1 MPLNQSNPEKTP
13 PPPTDCFLYLD
24 SFSGSRRTVLSD
36 PPEWHNDSSLNA
48 TANNNPADVNISSR
62 EESDI
67 LDTEKLQL
75 HTRHHVDP
83 PGPIIA
89 HSSSSDDY
97 RSVIDDL
104 TLEIQQLKKE
114 LKRYKQP
121 GPALLHKDK
130 LFEIKVHGLPQ
141 KKKRELE
148 TILRDLAAD
157 HDGSPE
163 ASSSQKRKR
172 ISPHNRDHIYSKAG
186 VQRSHAPST
195 GSSLRPADSAY
206 ASMSAGGESSRTPFY
221 FPVLPSTK
229 SSKGKVEDYLRDVPD
244 GLYPQH
250 VIMTDKE
257 RKSLVV
263 RRLEQFFT
271 GRSNSADVSKMSP
284 LRPGGS
290 FIMARVI
297 ADKQVAGSSSA
308 YQPPTHETE
317 PIREARF
324 LPLEQQPRAW
334 EYQCHLSAH
343 GSASDPEKDNMEIE
357 GNGKGLVSSTK
368 PFPPLPLLP
377 KQRPTRPCDLDP
389 DRAQVPS
396 ENMNYIRHLDLLS
409 PDILSGQQSIQDI
422 HLGAEGWVSLNLLYN
437 LAQLH
442 LLNVTP
448 DFVRSAVL
456 EISTSFQLST
466 DGHKIRWQGGSKD
479 TKFSSHISIYYSQ
492 ESPPVNNIDGSEK
505 IHEHQKTSPFISNKS
520 QSRGLNTNMS
530 AFDPQF
536 YAQVE
541 SFRYKP
547 LFVREGSSDANT
559 SQDAS
564 VCSAIAVDDDNPGES
579 DLGLNYSGGSPS
591 KLQRREGAIIYYSD
605 VPFCTDLS
613 GDPVDVSPTIRTPLS
628 SQNRKDSQQ
637 SYLVHSHRRTTSG
650 SSVSD
655 RPLTDRGQ
663 GLLQLTSSTHEGDHR
678 DPGLINN
685 NCEQASD
692 IELDLIWNDDQRQ
705 YVSQQ
710 HPLEP
715 CGLGGV
721 LPDDHFIV
729 VVDTKRP
736 KQDILPQ
743 ASKPQTRRPNESIE
757 GTIDQRAATLS
768 SCPILCGS
776 ETKVTKQSPAIE
788 IEYLSGRIKRLTP
801 VPLPALAMFFPPFSV
816 DNSTSGDYDEL
827 SNRHRR
833 QGTRVDPRIER
844 VRRST
849 DAGEP
854 VQHLLE
860 RQQPRDVCHHHPA

>member
-13 PPPTDCFLYLD
+13 PPPTDYFLHLH
-24 SFSGSRRTVLSD
+24 SFSGSRETVLSD

-48 TANNNPADVNISSR
+48 TANNNPVDVNLSSSR
-62 EESDI
+62 EESDL
-67 LDTEKLQL
+67 LDTEKLHL
-75 HTRHHVDP
+75 HTRYQVDP
-83 PGPIIA
+83 PGPVTA

-104 TLEIQQLKKE
+104 TLEIQQLRKE

-121 GPALLHKDK
+121 GPALLHEDK
-130 LFEIKVHGLPQ
+130 LFEIKVYGLPQ

-157 HDGSPE
+157 LDGSPE
-163 ASSSQKRKR
+163 ASSSQKRKK
-172 ISPHNRDHIYSKAG
+172 ISPHNRDHIYSKSG
-186 VQRSHAPST
+186 VQRSHGPPSP

-206 ASMSAGGESSRTPFY
+206 ASISAGGESSRTPFY
-221 FPVLPSTK
+221 LPILPSTK

-263 RRLEQFFT
+263 RRLEQLFT
-271 GRSNSADVSKMSP
+271 GRSNSADISKMSP

-290 FIMARVI
+290 FIMARVV
-297 ADKQVAGSSSA
+297 ADRQVADPSSA
-308 YQPPTHETE
+308 YQPPTHEAE

-324 LPLEQQPRAW
+324 LPLEPQSRAW
-334 EYQCHLSAH
+334 ENQCH
-343 GSASDPEKDNMEIE
+343 I
-357 GNGKGLVSSTK
+357 
-368 PFPPLPLLP
+368 
-377 KQRPTRPCDLDP
+377 
-389 DRAQVPS
+389 PS

-409 PDILSGQQSIQDI
+409 PDILPGQQSIQDI
-422 HLGAEGWVSLNLLYN
+422 HLDAEGWVSLNLLYN

-442 LLNVTP
+442 LINVTP

-456 EISTSFQLST
+456 EISTRFQLST
-466 DGHKIRWQGGSKD
+466 DGHKFRWRGGSKD
-479 TKFSSHISIYYSQ
+479 TKFSSHISFYDSQ
-492 ESPPVNNIDGSEK
+492 ESPPVDNIDGSEK
-505 IHEHQKTSPFISNKS
+505 TREHQKTSSFISNEP
-520 QSRGLNTNMS
+520 QSGGLNKNVS

-536 YAQVE
+536 YARVE

-564 VCSAIAVDDDNPGES
+564 VCSPIAVDNDNPGES
-579 DLGLNYSGGSPS
+579 GLGLNYSGGSAR
-591 KLQRREGAIIYYSD
+591 KLQRREGAITYYSS

-628 SQNRKDSQQ
+628 GQNLKDSQQ
-637 SYLVHSHRRTTSG
+637 SLDLVRSHRRTTSG
-650 SSVSD
+650 SSISY
-655 RPLTDRGQ
+655 RPLTNRGQ
-663 GLLQLTSSTHEGDHR
+663 GLRQLTSATHEVDHK

-685 NCEQASD
+685 DCEQASD
-692 IELDLIWNDDQRQ
+692 IELDLIWNDDQQQ
-705 YVSQQ
+705 YMSQQ
-710 HPLEP
+710 QFLEP

-757 GTIDQRAATLS
+757 GTIDQRAATLT
-768 SCPILCGS
+768 SCPIPGGS
-776 ETKVTKQSPAIE
+776 ETKVTEQSPSIK

-801 VPLPALAMFFPPFSV
+801 VPLPAPAVFFPPFSV
-816 DNSTSGDYDEL
+816 DNSTSGEYDDL
-827 SNRHRR
+827 SID
-833 QGTRVDPRIER
+833 VDN
-844 VRRST
+844 T
-849 DAGEP
+849 
-854 VQHLLE
+854 
-860 RQQPRDVCHHHPA
+860 

>member
-1 MPLNQSNPEKTP
+1 MPLNQSNPERTP
-13 PPPTDCFLYLD
+13 PQPTDCFLHLD
-24 SFSGSRRTVLSD
+24 SFNGSRETVLSD

-48 TANNNPADVNISSR
+48 TTNNNPADDNLSFSR
-62 EESDI
+62 EESDL
-67 LDTEKLQL
+67 LDTEKLHL
-75 HTRHHVDP
+75 HTRHQVDP
-83 PGPIIA
+83 PGPITA
-89 HSSSSDDY
+89 HSSRSDDY

-130 LFEIKVHGLPQ
+130 LFEIKVYGLPQ

-157 HDGSPE
+157 HDGSPKG
-163 ASSSQKRKR
+163 SSSQKRK
-172 ISPHNRDHIYSKAG
+172 
-186 VQRSHAPST
+186 
-195 GSSLRPADSAY
+195 SLRPADSAY
-206 ASMSAGGESSRTPFY
+206 ASISAGGESSRTPFY
-221 FPVLPSTK
+221 LPILPSTK

-271 GRSNSADVSKMSP
+271 GRSNSADVLKLSP

-290 FIMARVI
+290 FIMARVV
-297 ADKQVAGSSSA
+297 AD
-308 YQPPTHETE
+308 T
-317 PIREARF
+317 
-324 LPLEQQPRAW
+324 
-334 EYQCHLSAH
+334 QCHLSDH
-343 GSASDPEKDNMEIE
+343 GSASNPEKDTIEAE

-368 PFPPLPLLP
+368 PFPPFQLLP
-377 KQRPTRPCDLDP
+377 KQQATRPCDLDP
-389 DRAQVPS
+389 DRAQIPS
-396 ENMNYIRHLDLLS
+396 ENMNYIRHLNLLS
-409 PDILSGQQSIQDI
+409 PDILPGQQSIQDI
-422 HLGAEGWVSLNLLYN
+422 HLDPEGWVSLNLLHN

-442 LLNVTP
+442 LINVTP

-456 EISTSFQLST
+456 EISTKFQLST
-466 DGHKIRWQGGSKD
+466 DGHKIRWRGGSKD
-479 TKFSSHISIYYSQ
+479 TKYSSHIAIHDSPK
-492 ESPPVNNIDGSEK
+492 SPPVNNIDGSEK
-505 IHEHQKTSPFISNKS
+505 TCEHQNTSPFINNES
-520 QSRGLNTNMS
+520 QFGGLNKNVS
-530 AFDPQF
+530 AFDPRF
-536 YAQVE
+536 YARVE

-564 VCSAIAVDDDNPGES
+564 VYSPIAVDDDNPGES
-579 DLGLNYSGGSPS
+579 DLGLNYPGGSAG
-591 KLQRREGAIIYYSD
+591 KLQRREGAMTYYSD

-637 SYLVHSHRRTTSG
+637 SLDSVHPHRRTTSG
-650 SSVSD
+650 SSISY

-663 GLLQLTSSTHEGDHR
+663 GLRQLTSSTHEGDHR
-678 DPGLINN
+678 DSGLINN
-685 NCEQASD
+685 DCEQASD
-692 IELDLIWNDDQRQ
+692 IELDLIWNDDQQQ

-710 HPLEP
+710 QPLEA

-743 ASKPQTRRPNESIE
+743 ASKPQIRRPKEGIE
-757 GTIDQRAATLS
+757 ETIDQRAATLTS
-768 SCPILCGS
+768 YPIPGGS
-776 ETKVTKQSPAIE
+776 ETKVTEQSPFIE
-788 IEYLSGRIKRLTP
+788 IKYLSGHIKRLTP
-801 VPLPALAMFFPPFSV
+801 VPLPAPVMFFPPVSV
-816 DNSTSGDYDEL
+816 DNSTSGEYNEL
-827 SNRHRR
+827 SI
-833 QGTRVDPRIER
+833 D
-844 VRRST
+844 
-849 DAGEP
+849 
-854 VQHLLE
+854 
-860 RQQPRDVCHHHPA
+860 RDNTGSSEEDMS

>member
-1 MPLNQSNPEKTP
+1 MPLNQSNPEETP
-13 PPPTDCFLYLD
+13 PQPTDCFLHLD
-24 SFSGSRRTVLSD
+24 SFNGSRETVLSD
-36 PPEWHNDSSLNA
+36 PPEWHNDSSLNV
-48 TANNNPADVNISSR
+48 TTNNNPADDNLSFSR
-62 EESDI
+62 EESDL
-67 LDTEKLQL
+67 LDTEKLHL
-75 HTRHHVDP
+75 HTRHQVDP
-83 PGPIIA
+83 PGPITA
-89 HSSSSDDY
+89 HSSRSDDY

-130 LFEIKVHGLPQ
+130 LFEIKVYGLPQ

-157 HDGSPE
+157 HDGFQP
-163 ASSSQKRKR
+163 
-172 ISPHNRDHIYSKAG
+172 PAG
-186 VQRSHAPST
+186 Y
-195 GSSLRPADSAY
+195 SAY

-221 FPVLPSTK
+221 LPILPSTK
-229 SSKGKVEDYLRDVPD
+229 SPKGKVEDYLRDVPD

-271 GRSNSADVSKMSP
+271 GRSNSADVLKLSP

-290 FIMARVI
+290 FIMARVV
-297 ADKQVAGSSSA
+297 ADTQVAGSSSA
-308 YQPPTHETE
+308 YQPTTHETE

-324 LPLEQQPRAW
+324 LPLEQQSRAW
-334 EYQCHLSAH
+334 EYQCHLSDH
-343 GSASDPEKDNMEIE
+343 GSASNPEKDNIEAE

-368 PFPPLPLLP
+368 PFPPFQLLP
-377 KQRPTRPCDLDP
+377 KQQATRPCDLDP
-389 DRAQVPS
+389 DRAQIPS

-409 PDILSGQQSIQDI
+409 PDILPGQQSIQDI
-422 HLGAEGWVSLNLLYN
+422 HLDAEGWVPLNLLYN

-442 LLNVTP
+442 LINVTP

-456 EISTSFQLST
+456 EISTKFQLST
-466 DGHKIRWQGGSKD
+466 DGHKIRWRGGCKD
-479 TKFSSHISIYYSQ
+479 TKFSSHISIHDPQ
-492 ESPPVNNIDGSEK
+492 ESLPVNNIDGSEK
-505 IHEHQKTSPFISNKS
+505 TDEHRNTSPFISNES
-520 QSRGLNTNMS
+520 QSGGLNKNVS

-536 YAQVE
+536 YARVE

-564 VCSAIAVDDDNPGES
+564 VYSPIAVDDDNPGES
-579 DLGLNYSGGSPS
+579 DLGLNYSGGSAG
-591 KLQRREGAIIYYSD
+591 KLQRREGAMTYYSD

-628 SQNRKDSQQ
+628 GQNRKYSQQ
-637 SYLVHSHRRTTSG
+637 SLDSVHPHRRTTSG
-650 SSVSD
+650 SSINY

-663 GLLQLTSSTHEGDHR
+663 GLRQLTSSTHEGDHR
-678 DPGLINN
+678 DSGLINKD
-685 NCEQASD
+685 CEQASD
-692 IELDLIWNDDQRQ
+692 IELDLIWNDDQQQ

-710 HPLEP
+710 QPLEA

-743 ASKPQTRRPNESIE
+743 ASKPQTRRPKEGIE
-757 GTIDQRAATLS
+757 GTIDQRAATLTS
-768 SCPILCGS
+768 YPIPGGS
-776 ETKVTKQSPAIE
+776 ETKVTEQSPFIE
-788 IEYLSGRIKRLTP
+788 IEYLSRHIKRLTP
-801 VPLPALAMFFPPFSV
+801 VPLPAPVMFFPPVSV
-816 DNSTSGDYDEL
+816 DNSTSGEYDEL
-827 SNRHRR
+827 S
-833 QGTRVDPRIER
+833 V
-844 VRRST
+844 VRYNTGSSEE
-849 DAGEP
+849 DMS
-854 VQHLLE
+854 
-860 RQQPRDVCHHHPA
+860 

>member
-1 MPLNQSNPEKTP
+1 MSSNQSNPEKAP
-13 PPPTDCFLYLD
+13 PPPTDYFLHLD
-24 SFSGSRRTVLSD
+24 SFSGSRETVLSD

-48 TANNNPADVNISSR
+48 TANNNPADVNISSSQ
-62 EESDI
+62 EESDL
-67 LDTEKLQL
+67 LDTEKLHL

-83 PGPIIA
+83 PGPITA

-130 LFEIKVHGLPQ
+130 LFEIKVYGLPQ

-163 ASSSQKRKR
+163 ASSSQKRKG
-172 ISPHNRDHIYSKAG
+172 ISPHSRDHIYSKAG
-186 VQRSHAPST
+186 VQSSHPPST

-206 ASMSAGGESSRTPFY
+206 ASMSAGGDSSRTPFY
-221 FPVLPSTK
+221 LPVMPSTK
-229 SSKGKVEDYLRDVPD
+229 PSKGKVEDYLRDVPD

-290 FIMARVI
+290 FIMARVV
-297 ADKQVAGSSSA
+297 ADTQVAGSSSA

-324 LPLEQQPRAW
+324 LPLEQQSRAW
-334 EYQCHLSAH
+334 KYQCHLNAH
-343 GSASDPEKDNMEIE
+343 GSASDPEKDNMETE
-357 GNGKGLVSSTK
+357 GNGKGLISSTK
-368 PFPPLPLLP
+368 PLPPLPLLP

-389 DRAQVPS
+389 DRAQIPS

-409 PDILSGQQSIQDI
+409 PDILPGQQSIQDI
-422 HLGAEGWVSLNLLYN
+422 HLDAEGSVSLNLLYN

-442 LLNVTP
+442 LINVTP

-456 EISTSFQLST
+456 EISTRFQLST
-466 DGHKIRWQGGSKD
+466 DGHKIRWHGGSKD
-479 TKFSSHISIYYSQ
+479 TKFSSHVSIYHSQ

-505 IHEHQKTSPFISNKS
+505 TREHQKTSPFINNES
-520 QSRGLNTNMS
+520 QSGGLNKNVS
-530 AFDPQF
+530 AFNPQF

-564 VCSAIAVDDDNPGES
+564 VFSPIAVDDDNPGES
-579 DLGLNYSGGSPS
+579 DLGLNYSGGLVG
-591 KLQRREGAIIYYSD
+591 KLQGREGAITYYSD

-613 GDPVDVSPTIRTPLS
+613 GDPVDVLPTIRTPLS

-637 SYLVHSHRRTTSG
+637 PYLVHSHRRTTSG
-650 SSVSD
+650 SSVSY

-663 GLLQLTSSTHEGDHR
+663 GLHQLASSTHEGYHR

-685 NCEQASD
+685 DCEQASD
-692 IELDLIWNDDQRQ
+692 IELDLIWNDDQQQ

-710 HPLEP
+710 QLLEP

-729 VVDTKRP
+729 VVDTKRS

-757 GTIDQRAATLS
+757 GIIDQRAATLTS
-768 SCPILCGS
+768 YPIPGGS
-776 ETKVTKQSPAIE
+776 ETKVTEQSPSIE
-788 IEYLSGRIKRLTP
+788 IEYLSERIKRLTP
-801 VPLPALAMFFPPFSV
+801 VPLPAPAMFVPSFSV
-816 DNSTSGDYDEL
+816 DNSTSGEYGEL
-827 SNRHRR
+827 S
-833 QGTRVDPRIER
+833 VDLDNTGSSEEDMSYR
-844 VRRST
+844 
-849 DAGEP
+849 
-854 VQHLLE
+854 
-860 RQQPRDVCHHHPA
+860 

>member
-13 PPPTDCFLYLD
+13 PPPTDCFLHLD
-24 SFSGSRRTVLSD
+24 SFSGSRETVLSD
-36 PPEWHNDSSLNA
+36 PPEWHNDSSLNT
-48 TANNNPADVNISSR
+48 TANNNPADANLSSSR
-62 EESDI
+62 EESDL
-67 LDTEKLQL
+67 LDTEKLHL

-83 PGPIIA
+83 PGPITA

-130 LFEIKVHGLPQ
+130 LFEIKVYGLPQ

-157 HDGSPE
+157 HEGSPE
-163 ASSSQKRKR
+163 ASSSQKKKR

-221 FPVLPSTK
+221 LPILPSTE

-250 VIMTDKE
+250 VIMTDEE

-290 FIMARVI
+290 FIMARVV
-297 ADKQVAGSSSA
+297 ADKQVADSSSA

-324 LPLEQQPRAW
+324 LPLEQQSRAW

-343 GSASDPEKDNMEIE
+343 GSASDPEKDNMETE
-357 GNGKGLVSSTK
+357 GNVKGLVSSTK
-368 PFPPLPLLP
+368 PFPPLLLLP

-389 DRAQVPS
+389 DRAQIPS

-409 PDILSGQQSIQDI
+409 PNILPGQQSIQDI
-422 HLGAEGWVSLNLLYN
+422 HLDAEGWVSLNLLYN

-442 LLNVTP
+442 LINVTP

-456 EISTSFQLST
+456 EISTRFQLST

-479 TKFSSHISIYYSQ
+479 TKFSSRISIYHSQ

-505 IHEHQKTSPFISNKS
+505 TREHQKTSPFISNES
-520 QSRGLNTNMS
+520 QSRGLNKNVS

-536 YAQVE
+536 YARVE

-559 SQDAS
+559 SQHA
-564 VCSAIAVDDDNPGES
+564 
-579 DLGLNYSGGSPS
+579 DLGLNDCGGSAG
-591 KLQRREGAIIYYSD
+591 KLQRREGAITYYSD

-613 GDPVDVSPTIRTPLS
+613 ADPVDVSPTIRTPLS

-650 SSVSD
+650 SSVSY

-663 GLLQLTSSTHEGDHR
+663 GLHQMTSSTHEGDHR
-678 DPGLINN
+678 EPGMINN
-685 NCEQASD
+685 DCEQASD
-692 IELDLIWNDDQRQ
+692 IELDLIWNDDQQQ

-710 HPLEP
+710 QPLEP

-743 ASKPQTRRPNESIE
+743 ASKPQTRRPNESIK
-757 GTIDQRAATLS
+757 GAIDQRAVTLT
-768 SCPILCGS
+768 SCPIPGGL
-776 ETKVTKQSPAIE
+776 ETKVTEQSPSIE
-788 IEYLSGRIKRLTP
+788 IEYLSGRITRLTP
-801 VPLPALAMFFPPFSV
+801 VPLPAPAMFFPPFSV
-816 DNSTSGDYDEL
+816 DNSTSGEYDEL
-827 SNRHRR
+827 SID
-833 QGTRVDPRIER
+833 VDNTGSSEEDMSYR
-844 VRRST
+844 
-849 DAGEP
+849 
-854 VQHLLE
+854 
-860 RQQPRDVCHHHPA
+860 

>member
-1 MPLNQSNPEKTP
+1 MPLNQNNPEKTP
-13 PPPTDCFLYLD
+13 PPPTDCFLHLD
-24 SFSGSRRTVLSD
+24 SFSGSRETVLND

-48 TANNNPADVNISSR
+48 TANNNPANTNISSSR
-62 EESDI
+62 EESDL
-67 LDTEKLQL
+67 LDTEKLHL

-83 PGPIIA
+83 PGPITA

-130 LFEIKVHGLPQ
+130 LFEIKVYGLPQ

-163 ASSSQKRKR
+163 ASSSQKRKM
-172 ISPHNRDHIYSKAG
+172 ISPHNRDHIYSKGG

-195 GSSLRPADSAY
+195 ASSLRPADSAY

-221 FPVLPSTK
+221 LPVLPSTK

-290 FIMARVI
+290 FIMARVV
-297 ADKQVAGSSSA
+297 ADTQVAGSSSA

-324 LPLEQQPRAW
+324 LPLEQQSRAW

-343 GSASDPEKDNMEIE
+343 GSASDPEKDNMETE
-357 GNGKGLVSSTK
+357 GNGKGLVASTK

-389 DRAQVPS
+389 DRAQIPS

-409 PDILSGQQSIQDI
+409 PDILPGQQGIQDVP
-422 HLGAEGWVSLNLLYN
+422 LDAEDWVSLNLLYN

-442 LLNVTP
+442 LINVTP

-456 EISTSFQLST
+456 EISTRFQLST

-479 TKFSSHISIYYSQ
+479 TKFSSHISIYHSQ
-492 ESPPVNNIDGSEK
+492 ESPPVNNIDGS
-505 IHEHQKTSPFISNKS
+505 
-520 QSRGLNTNMS
+520 QSGGLNKNVS

-536 YAQVE
+536 YARVE

-547 LFVREGSSDANT
+547 LFIREGSSDANT

-564 VCSAIAVDDDNPGES
+564 VFSPIAVDDHNPGES
-579 DLGLNYSGGSPS
+579 DLGLNYSGGSTG
-591 KLQRREGAIIYYSD
+591 KLQRREGAITYYSD

-637 SYLVHSHRRTTSG
+637 SLDLVHSHLRTTSG
-650 SSVSD
+650 SSISY

-663 GLLQLTSSTHEGDHR
+663 GLRQLTSSTHKGNHR

-685 NCEQASD
+685 DCEQASD
-692 IELDLIWNDDQRQ
+692 IELDLIWNDDQQQ

-710 HPLEP
+710 QLLEP

-729 VVDTKRP
+729 VVDTKRS

-743 ASKPQTRRPNESIE
+743 ASKPQTRRPNKSIE
-757 GTIDQRAATLS
+757 GTIDQRAATLT
-768 SCPILCGS
+768 SCPIPGGS
-776 ETKVTKQSPAIE
+776 ETKVTEQSPSIE

-816 DNSTSGDYDEL
+816 DNSTSGEYDEL
-827 SNRHRR
+827 SID
-833 QGTRVDPRIER
+833 VDNTGSSEEDMSYR
-844 VRRST
+844 
-849 DAGEP
+849 
-854 VQHLLE
+854 
-860 RQQPRDVCHHHPA
+860 

>member
-1 MPLNQSNPEKTP
+1 MPLNQSNPERTP
-13 PPPTDCFLYLD
+13 PQPTDCFLHLD
-24 SFSGSRRTVLSD
+24 SFNGSRETVLSD

-48 TANNNPADVNISSR
+48 TTNNNPADDNLSFSR
-62 EESDI
+62 EESDL
-67 LDTEKLQL
+67 LDTEKLHL
-75 HTRHHVDP
+75 HTWHHIDP
-83 PGPIIA
+83 PGPITA
-89 HSSSSDDY
+89 HSSSSNDY

-130 LFEIKVHGLPQ
+130 LFEIKVYGLPQ

-157 HDGSPE
+157 HYGSPE

-221 FPVLPSTK
+221 LPVLPSTK

-257 RKSLVV
+257 RRSLVV

-290 FIMARVI
+290 FIMARVV
-297 ADKQVAGSSSA
+297 ADTQVAGSSSA

-324 LPLEQQPRAW
+324 LPLEQQCRAW

-343 GSASDPEKDNMEIE
+343 GSASDPEKDNVETE

-368 PFPPLPLLP
+368 LFPPLPLLP

-389 DRAQVPS
+389 DRAQIPS

-409 PDILSGQQSIQDI
+409 PDILPGQQSIQDI
-422 HLGAEGWVSLNLLYN
+422 HLDAEGWVSLNLLYN

-442 LLNVTP
+442 LINVTP

-456 EISTSFQLST
+456 ETSTRFQLST

-479 TKFSSHISIYYSQ
+479 TKFSSHISIYDSQ
-492 ESPPVNNIDGSEK
+492 ESPPANNINGSEK
-505 IHEHQKTSPFISNKS
+505 TREHQKTSPFISNES
-520 QSRGLNTNMS
+520 QSGGFNKNVS
-530 AFDPQF
+530 ALDPQF
-536 YAQVE
+536 YARVE

-559 SQDAS
+559 SQDAL
-564 VCSAIAVDDDNPGES
+564 VCSPIAVDDDNPGKS
-579 DLGLNYSGGSPS
+579 DLGLNYSGGSVG
-591 KLQRREGAIIYYSD
+591 KLQCHEGAITYYSD
-605 VPFCTDLS
+605 VPFCIDLS
-613 GDPVDVSPTIRTPLS
+613 GDPVDVSPTIRTPLC

-637 SYLVHSHRRTTSG
+637 SLDLVHSHLRTTSG
-650 SSVSD
+650 SSTSY

-663 GLLQLTSSTHEGDHR
+663 GLRQLTSSTHKGDHR

-685 NCEQASD
+685 DCEQASD
-692 IELDLIWNDDQRQ
+692 IELDLIWNDNQQQ

-710 HPLEP
+710 QPLEP

-757 GTIDQRAATLS
+757 GTIDQRAATLT
-768 SCPILCGS
+768 SCPIPGGS
-776 ETKVTKQSPAIE
+776 ETKVTEQSPSIE

-801 VPLPALAMFFPPFSV
+801 VSLPAPAMFLPPFSV
-816 DNSTSGDYDEL
+816 DNSTSVEYDEL
-827 SNRHRR
+827 SI
-833 QGTRVDPRIER
+833 GVDNTG
-844 VRRST
+844 S
-849 DAGEP
+849 
-854 VQHLLE
+854 
-860 RQQPRDVCHHHPA
+860 

>member
-1 MPLNQSNPEKTP
+1 MPLNQSNPEKTS
-13 PPPTDCFLYLD
+13 PPPTDCFLHLD
-24 SFSGSRRTVLSD
+24 SSSGSRETVLSD

-48 TANNNPADVNISSR
+48 TANNNPADVNLSSSR
-62 EESDI
+62 EESD
-67 LDTEKLQL
+67 LLGTEKLQL

-83 PGPIIA
+83 PGPITA

-121 GPALLHKDK
+121 GPAVLHKDK
-130 LFEIKVHGLPQ
+130 LFEIKVYGLPQ

-157 HDGSPE
+157 HYGSPE
-163 ASSSQKRKR
+163 ASSSQKRKT
-172 ISPHNRDHIYSKAG
+172 ISPHNRDHIYSKAR
-186 VQRSHAPST
+186 VQRSHAPSST

-206 ASMSAGGESSRTPFY
+206 ASISAGGESSKMPF
-221 FPVLPSTK
+221 FLPVLPSTK

-250 VIMTDKE
+250 VIMTDEE

-271 GRSNSADVSKMSP
+271 GRSNSADGSKMSP

-290 FIMARVI
+290 FIMARVV
-297 ADKQVAGSSSA
+297 ADTQVAGSSSA

-324 LPLEQQPRAW
+324 LPLEQQSRAW

-343 GSASDPEKDNMEIE
+343 GSASDPEKDNRETE

-389 DRAQVPS
+389 DRAQIPS
-396 ENMNYIRHLDLLS
+396 ENMNYTRHLDLLS
-409 PDILSGQQSIQDI
+409 PDILPGQQSIQDI
-422 HLGAEGWVSLNLLYN
+422 HLDAEGWVSLNLLYN

-442 LLNVTP
+442 LINVTP

-456 EISTSFQLST
+456 EVSTRFQLST

-479 TKFSSHISIYYSQ
+479 TKFSSHISIYHSQ
-492 ESPPVNNIDGSEK
+492 ESPPINNIDGSEK
-505 IHEHQKTSPFISNKS
+505 TREHQKTSPFISSKS
-520 QSRGLNTNMS
+520 QSGGLNKNVST
-530 AFDPQF
+530 FDPQF
-536 YAQVE
+536 YARVE

-564 VCSAIAVDDDNPGES
+564 VCSPIAVDDDNPGKS
-579 DLGLNYSGGSPS
+579 DLGLNYSGGSAG
-591 KLQRREGAIIYYSD
+591 KLQRREGAITYYSD

-613 GDPVDVSPTIRTPLS
+613 GDPVDVSPTIHTPLS

-637 SYLVHSHRRTTSG
+637 SLDLVHPHRRTTSG
-650 SSVSD
+650 SSIRY

-663 GLLQLTSSTHEGDHR
+663 GLRQLTSSTHGGDHR
-678 DPGLINN
+678 DLGLINN
-685 NCEQASD
+685 DCEQASN
-692 IELDLIWNDDQRQ
+692 IELDLIWNDDQQQ

-710 HPLEP
+710 QPLEP

-757 GTIDQRAATLS
+757 GTIDQRAATLT
-768 SCPILCGS
+768 SCPIPGGS
-776 ETKVTKQSPAIE
+776 ETKVTEQSPSIE

-801 VPLPALAMFFPPFSV
+801 VPLPAPAMFFLPFSV
-816 DNSTSGDYDEL
+816 DNSTSGEYDEL
-827 SNRHRR
+827 S
-833 QGTRVDPRIER
+833 I
-844 VRRST
+844 
-849 DAGEP
+849 DADNTGSAE
-854 VQHLLE
+854 E
-860 RQQPRDVCHHHPA
+860 DMSYR

>member
-1 MPLNQSNPEKTP
+1 MPLNQSNPERTP
-13 PPPTDCFLYLD
+13 PQPTDCFLHLD
-24 SFSGSRRTVLSD
+24 SFNGSRETVLSD

-48 TANNNPADVNISSR
+48 TTNNNPADDNLSFSR
-62 EESDI
+62 EESDL
-67 LDTEKLQL
+67 LDTEKLHL
-75 HTRHHVDP
+75 HTRHQVDP
-83 PGPIIA
+83 PGPITA
-89 HSSSSDDY
+89 HSSRSDDY

-130 LFEIKVHGLPQ
+130 LFEIKVYGLPQ

-157 HDGSPE
+157 HDGSPKG
-163 ASSSQKRKR
+163 SSSQKRKR
-172 ISPHNRDHIYSKAG
+172 LSTHNSDHIYSKSR
-186 VQRSHAPST
+186 VQRSPALSST
-195 GSSLRPADSAY
+195 GFSLRPADSAY
-206 ASMSAGGESSRTPFY
+206 ASISAGGESSRTPFY
-221 FPVLPSTK
+221 LPILPSTK

-271 GRSNSADVSKMSP
+271 GRSNSADVLKLPP

-290 FIMARVI
+290 FIMARVV
-297 ADKQVAGSSSA
+297 ADTQVAGSSSA
-308 YQPPTHETE
+308 YQPTTHETE

-324 LPLEQQPRAW
+324 LPLEQQSRAW
-334 EYQCHLSAH
+334 EYQCHLSDH
-343 GSASDPEKDNMEIE
+343 GSASNPEKDNIEAE

-368 PFPPLPLLP
+368 PFPPFQLLP
-377 KQRPTRPCDLDP
+377 KQQAMRPCDLDP
-389 DRAQVPS
+389 DRAQIPS

-409 PDILSGQQSIQDI
+409 PDILPGQQSIQDI
-422 HLGAEGWVSLNLLYN
+422 HLDPEGWVSLNLLYN

-442 LLNVTP
+442 LINVTP
-448 DFVRSAVL
+448 DFVRFAVL
-456 EISTSFQLST
+456 EISTKFQLST
-466 DGHKIRWQGGSKD
+466 DGHKIRWRGGSKD
-479 TKFSSHISIYYSQ
+479 TKYSSHIAIHDSPK
-492 ESPPVNNIDGSEK
+492 SPPVNNIDGSEK
-505 IHEHQKTSPFISNKS
+505 TCEHQNTSPFNNNES
-520 QSRGLNTNMS
+520 QFGGLNKNVS
-530 AFDPQF
+530 AFDPRF
-536 YAQVE
+536 YARVE

-564 VCSAIAVDDDNPGES
+564 VYSPIAVDDDNPGES
-579 DLGLNYSGGSPS
+579 DLGLNYSGGSAG
-591 KLQRREGAIIYYSD
+591 KLQRREGAMTYYSD

-637 SYLVHSHRRTTSG
+637 SLDSVHPHRRTTSG
-650 SSVSD
+650 SSISY
-655 RPLTDRGQ
+655 RPLTDRDQ
-663 GLLQLTSSTHEGDHR
+663 GLRQLTSSTHEGDHR
-678 DPGLINN
+678 DSGLINN
-685 NCEQASD
+685 DCEQASD
-692 IELDLIWNDDQRQ
+692 IELDLIWNDDQQQ

-710 HPLEP
+710 QPLEA

-743 ASKPQTRRPNESIE
+743 ASKPQIRRPKEGIE
-757 GTIDQRAATLS
+757 GTIDQRAATLTS
-768 SCPILCGS
+768 YPIPGGS
-776 ETKVTKQSPAIE
+776 ETKVTEQSPFIE
-788 IEYLSGRIKRLTP
+788 IKYLSGHIKRLTP
-801 VPLPALAMFFPPFSV
+801 VPLPAPVMFFPPVSV
-816 DNSTSGDYDEL
+816 DNSTSGEYNEL
-827 SNRHRR
+827 SI
-833 QGTRVDPRIER
+833 D
-844 VRRST
+844 
-849 DAGEP
+849 
-854 VQHLLE
+854 
-860 RQQPRDVCHHHPA
+860 RDNTGSSEEDMS

>member
-1 MPLNQSNPEKTP
+1 MPSNQGNQEKTP
-13 PPPTDCFLYLD
+13 PPPADCFLRLD
-24 SFSGSRRTVLSD
+24 SFTRSRETVLSD
-36 PPEWHNDSSLNA
+36 PPEWHTDSSLNP
-48 TANNNPADVNISSR
+48 TVNNNPADVNLSSSR
-62 EESDI
+62 EESDL
-67 LDTEKLQL
+67 LDTEKLHL
-75 HTRHHVDP
+75 HARHHVNP
-83 PGPIIA
+83 PGPITA

-121 GPALLHKDK
+121 GPALLHKHK
-130 LFEIKVHGLPQ
+130 LFEIKVYGLPQ

-148 TILRDLAAD
+148 AILRDLAAD

-163 ASSSQKRKR
+163 ASSSQKKKR
-172 ISPHNRDHIYSKAG
+172 ISPHNRDHMNSKPG
-186 VQRSHAPST
+186 VERSHPSSST
-195 GSSLRPADSAY
+195 GFSLRATDSAY

-221 FPVLPSTK
+221 LPILPSTK

-271 GRSNSADVSKMSP
+271 GRSSSADVSKISP

-290 FIMARVI
+290 FIMSRVV
-297 ADKQVAGSSSA
+297 ADTQVADSSST
-308 YQPPTHETE
+308 YQPPPHETAQ

-324 LPLEQQPRAW
+324 LSLDQQSRAW

-343 GSASDPEKDNMEIE
+343 GSTSDPEKDNTETE

-368 PFPPLPLLP
+368 PFTTLPLFP

-389 DRAQVPS
+389 DRAQIAS

-409 PDILSGQQSIQDI
+409 PDILPGQQSIQDI
-422 HLGAEGWVSLNLLYN
+422 HLDAEGWVSLNLLYN

-442 LLNVTP
+442 LINVTP

-466 DGHKIRWQGGSKD
+466 DGHKIRWQGGSED
-479 TKFSSHISIYYSQ
+479 TKFSSHISIYDSQ
-492 ESPPVNNIDGSEK
+492 ESPPANDTYGSEK
-505 IHEHQKTSPFISNKS
+505 TRKHQKTSPFISIES
-520 QSRGLNTNMS
+520 QSGGLKKNVS

-536 YAQVE
+536 YARVE

-547 LFVREGSSDANT
+547 LFAREGSSDANT

-564 VCSAIAVDDDNPGES
+564 VCSPITVDDDNPGKS
-579 DLGLNYSGGSPS
+579 DLDLNYSGGSAG
-591 KLQRREGAIIYYSD
+591 KLQCREGAITYYSD

-628 SQNRKDSQQ
+628 DQNRKDSQQ
-637 SYLVHSHRRTTSG
+637 SLDLIHSHLRTTSG
-650 SSVSD
+650 SSISY
-655 RPLTDRGQ
+655 RPLTDRGP
-663 GLLQLTSSTHEGDHR
+663 GLRQLTFSTHEGDHR

-685 NCEQASD
+685 DCEQASD
-692 IELDLIWNDDQRQ
+692 IELDLIWNDNQQQ

-710 HPLEP
+710 QPLEP

-757 GTIDQRAATLS
+757 GTIDQRAATLT
-768 SCPILCGS
+768 SCPIPGSS
-776 ETKVTKQSPAIE
+776 ETKVTEQSPSIE

-801 VPLPALAMFFPPFSV
+801 VPLPAPAMFFPPFSV
-816 DNSTSGDYDEL
+816 DNSTSVEYDEL
-827 SNRHRR
+827 SID
-833 QGTRVDPRIER
+833 VDNTG
-844 VRRST
+844 S
-849 DAGEP
+849 
-854 VQHLLE
+854 
-860 RQQPRDVCHHHPA
+860 

>member
-1 MPLNQSNPEKTP
+1 ML
-13 PPPTDCFLYLD
+13 
-24 SFSGSRRTVLSD
+24 
-36 PPEWHNDSSLNA
+36 H
-48 TANNNPADVNISSR
+48 
-62 EESDI
+62 
-67 LDTEKLQL
+67 L

-83 PGPIIA
+83 PGPITA

-130 LFEIKVHGLPQ
+130 LFEIKVYGLPQ

-172 ISPHNRDHIYSKAG
+172 ISPHNRDHIYSKSG
-186 VQRSHAPST
+186 VQRSHAPSS

-221 FPVLPSTK
+221 LPVLPSTK

-250 VIMTDKE
+250 VTMTDKE

-263 RRLEQFFT
+263 RRLERFFT
-271 GRSNSADVSKMSP
+271 GRSNSTDVSKMSP

-290 FIMARVI
+290 FILGRVV
-297 ADKQVAGSSSA
+297 ADTQVADSSSA
-308 YQPPTHETE
+308 YQPPTDETE
-317 PIREARF
+317 LIREARF
-324 LPLEQQPRAW
+324 LPLEQQSRAW
-334 EYQCHLSAH
+334 EYQCHLSDH
-343 GSASDPEKDNMEIE
+343 GSASDPENDNMETE

-377 KQRPTRPCDLDP
+377 KQRPTRPCDLNP
-389 DRAQVPS
+389 DRAQIPS
-396 ENMNYIRHLDLLS
+396 EVMNYIRHLDLLS
-409 PDILSGQQSIQDI
+409 PDILPGQQSIQGI
-422 HLGAEGWVSLNLLYN
+422 HLDAEGWVSLNLLYN

-442 LLNVTP
+442 LINVTP

-456 EISTSFQLST
+456 EISTRFQLST
-466 DGHKIRWQGGSKD
+466 DGHKIRWRGGSKD
-479 TKFSSHISIYYSQ
+479 TTFSSHISIYDSQ

-505 IHEHQKTSPFISNKS
+505 TREHQKTSPFINNES
-520 QSRGLNTNMS
+520 QSGGLNKNVS

-536 YAQVE
+536 YARVE

-547 LFVREGSSDANT
+547 LFIREGSSDANT

-564 VCSAIAVDDDNPGES
+564 VCSPIAVDDDNPGES
-579 DLGLNYSGGSPS
+579 DLDLNYSGGSAG
-591 KLQRREGAIIYYSD
+591 KLQRREGAITYYSD

-613 GDPVDVSPTIRTPLS
+613 GDPVDVSPTIRAPLS
-628 SQNRKDSQQ
+628 SQNRQDSQQ
-637 SYLVHSHRRTTSG
+637 SLDLVHSYRRTTSG
-650 SSVSD
+650 SSISY

-663 GLLQLTSSTHEGDHR
+663 GLRQLTSSTHEGDHR

-685 NCEQASD
+685 DCEQASD
-692 IELDLIWNDDQRQ
+692 IELDLIWNDDEQQ

-710 HPLEP
+710 QPLEP

-736 KQDILPQ
+736 KDILPQ

-757 GTIDQRAATLS
+757 GTIDQRAATLAS
-768 SCPILCGS
+768 FPIPGGS
-776 ETKVTKQSPAIE
+776 ETKVTEQSPPIK
-788 IEYLSGRIKRLTP
+788 IEYLSGRIKSLTP
-801 VPLPALAMFFPPFSV
+801 VPLPAPAMFFPPFSV
-816 DNSTSGDYDEL
+816 DNSTSGEYDEL
-827 SNRHRR
+827 SIDIDNI
-833 QGTRVDPRIER
+833 GSSEDDM
-844 VRRST
+844 S
-849 DAGEP
+849 
-854 VQHLLE
+854 
-860 RQQPRDVCHHHPA
+860 

>member
-1 MPLNQSNPEKTP
+1 MPLKQSNPEKTP
-13 PPPTDCFLYLD
+13 PPPTDCFLHLD
-24 SFSGSRRTVLSD
+24 SFSGSRETVLSN

-48 TANNNPADVNISSR
+48 TTNNNPADVNLSSR
-62 EESDI
+62 EEPD
-67 LDTEKLQL
+67 LLGTEKLQL

-83 PGPIIA
+83 PGPITA
-89 HSSSSDDY
+89 HCSSSDDY

-121 GPALLHKDK
+121 GPAVLHKHK
-130 LFEIKVHGLPQ
+130 LFEIKVYGLPQ

-163 ASSSQKRKR
+163 ASSSQERKR
-172 ISPHNRDHIYSKAG
+172 IPPHNRDHICSKAR
-186 VQRSHAPST
+186 VQRSHAPSST

-206 ASMSAGGESSRTPFY
+206 ASISAGGESSRTPFY
-221 FPVLPSTK
+221 LPVLPSTK

-250 VIMTDKE
+250 VIMTDEE

-271 GRSNSADVSKMSP
+271 GRSNSADASKISP

-297 ADKQVAGSSSA
+297 ADTQVAGSSSA

-324 LPLEQQPRAW
+324 LPLEQQSRAW

-343 GSASDPEKDNMEIE
+343 RSASDPEKDNMETE

-389 DRAQVPS
+389 DRAQIPS

-409 PDILSGQQSIQDI
+409 PDILPGQQSIQDI
-422 HLGAEGWVSLNLLYN
+422 HLDAEGWVSLNLLYN

-442 LLNVTP
+442 LINVTP

-456 EISTSFQLST
+456 EVSTRFQLST

-479 TKFSSHISIYYSQ
+479 TKFSSHISIYHSQ
-492 ESPPVNNIDGSEK
+492 ESPPINNIDGSEK
-505 IHEHQKTSPFISNKS
+505 TREHQKTSPFISSKS
-520 QSRGLNTNMS
+520 QSGGLNKNVS

-536 YAQVE
+536 YARVE

-547 LFVREGSSDANT
+547 LFVREGSPDANT
-559 SQDAS
+559 SEDAS
-564 VCSAIAVDDDNPGES
+564 VCSPIAVDDHNPGKS
-579 DLGLNYSGGSPS
+579 DLGLNYSGGSAG
-591 KLQRREGAIIYYSD
+591 KLQRREGAITYYSD

-613 GDPVDVSPTIRTPLS
+613 GDPVDVSPTIHTPLS

-637 SYLVHSHRRTTSG
+637 SLDLVHPHRRTTSG
-650 SSVSD
+650 SSISY

-663 GLLQLTSSTHEGDHR
+663 GLRQLTSSTHGGDHR
-678 DPGLINN
+678 DLGLINN
-685 NCEQASD
+685 DCEQASN
-692 IELDLIWNDDQRQ
+692 IELDLIWNDDQQQ

-710 HPLEP
+710 QPLEP

-743 ASKPQTRRPNESIE
+743 ASKPQTRRPNQSIE
-757 GTIDQRAATLS
+757 GTIDQRAATLT
-768 SCPILCGS
+768 SCPIPGGS
-776 ETKVTKQSPAIE
+776 ETKVTEQSPSTE

-801 VPLPALAMFFPPFSV
+801 VPLPAPAMFFPPFSV
-816 DNSTSGDYDEL
+816 DNSTSGEYDEL
-827 SNRHRR
+827 S
-833 QGTRVDPRIER
+833 I
-844 VRRST
+844 
-849 DAGEP
+849 DADNTGSAE
-854 VQHLLE
+854 E
-860 RQQPRDVCHHHPA
+860 DMSYR

>member
-13 PPPTDCFLYLD
+13 PPPTDCFLHLD
-24 SFSGSRRTVLSD
+24 SFSGSRETVLSD
-36 PPEWHNDSSLNA
+36 PPEWHNDSSLNT
-48 TANNNPADVNISSR
+48 TANNNPADANLSSSR
-62 EESDI
+62 EESDL
-67 LDTEKLQL
+67 LDTEKLHL

-83 PGPIIA
+83 PGPITA

-130 LFEIKVHGLPQ
+130 LFEIKVYGLPQ

-157 HDGSPE
+157 HEGSPE
-163 ASSSQKRKR
+163 ASSSQKKKR

-221 FPVLPSTK
+221 LPILPSTE

-250 VIMTDKE
+250 VIMTDEE

-290 FIMARVI
+290 FIMARVV
-297 ADKQVAGSSSA
+297 ADKQVADSSSA

-324 LPLEQQPRAW
+324 LPLEQQSRAW

-343 GSASDPEKDNMEIE
+343 GSASDPEKDNMETE
-357 GNGKGLVSSTK
+357 GNVKGLVSSTK
-368 PFPPLPLLP
+368 PFPPLLLLP

-389 DRAQVPS
+389 DRAQIPS

-409 PDILSGQQSIQDI
+409 PNILPGQQSIQDI
-422 HLGAEGWVSLNLLYN
+422 HLDAEGWVSLNLLYN

-442 LLNVTP
+442 LINVTP

-456 EISTSFQLST
+456 EISTRFQLST

-479 TKFSSHISIYYSQ
+479 TKFSSRISIYHSQ

-505 IHEHQKTSPFISNKS
+505 TREHQKTSPFISNES
-520 QSRGLNTNMS
+520 QSRGLNKNVS

-536 YAQVE
+536 YARVE

-547 LFVREGSSDANT
+547 L
-559 SQDAS
+559 
-564 VCSAIAVDDDNPGES
+564 
-579 DLGLNYSGGSPS
+579 Y
-591 KLQRREGAIIYYSD
+591 
-605 VPFCTDLS
+605 
-613 GDPVDVSPTIRTPLS
+613 
-628 SQNRKDSQQ
+628 
-637 SYLVHSHRRTTSG
+637 
-650 SSVSD
+650 

-663 GLLQLTSSTHEGDHR
+663 GLHQMTSSTHEGDHR
-678 DPGLINN
+678 EPGMINN
-685 NCEQASD
+685 DCEQASD
-692 IELDLIWNDDQRQ
+692 IELDLIWNDDQQQ

-710 HPLEP
+710 QPLEP

-743 ASKPQTRRPNESIE
+743 ASKPQTRRPNESIK
-757 GTIDQRAATLS
+757 GAIDQRAVTLT
-768 SCPILCGS
+768 SCPIPGGL
-776 ETKVTKQSPAIE
+776 ETKVTEQSPSIE
-788 IEYLSGRIKRLTP
+788 IEYLSGRITRLTP
-801 VPLPALAMFFPPFSV
+801 VPLPAPAMFFPPFSV
-816 DNSTSGDYDEL
+816 DNSTSGEYDEL
-827 SNRHRR
+827 SID
-833 QGTRVDPRIER
+833 VDNTGSSEEDMSYR
-844 VRRST
+844 
-849 DAGEP
+849 
-854 VQHLLE
+854 
-860 RQQPRDVCHHHPA
+860 

>member
-13 PPPTDCFLYLD
+13 PTPTDCFLHLD
-24 SFSGSRRTVLSD
+24 SFSGSRETVLSD

-48 TANNNPADVNISSR
+48 TANNNPADVNLSSSR
-62 EESDI
+62 EESDL
-67 LDTEKLQL
+67 LDTEKLHL

-83 PGPIIA
+83 PGPITA

-130 LFEIKVHGLPQ
+130 LFEIKVYGLPQ

-186 VQRSHAPST
+186 IQRSHPPSST

-221 FPVLPSTK
+221 LPILPSTE

-257 RKSLVV
+257 RKSLVL

-290 FIMARVI
+290 FIMARAV
-297 ADKQVAGSSSA
+297 ADTQVAGSSSA
-308 YQPPTHETE
+308 YQPPIHETE
-317 PIREARF
+317 SIREARI
-324 LPLEQQPRAW
+324 LPLEQQSRAW

-343 GSASDPEKDNMEIE
+343 GSASDPEKDNMETG

-389 DRAQVPS
+389 DRTQIPS

-409 PDILSGQQSIQDI
+409 PDILPGQQSIQDI
-422 HLGAEGWVSLNLLYN
+422 HLDAEGWVSLNLLYN

-442 LLNVTP
+442 LINVTP

-456 EISTSFQLST
+456 EISTRFQLST

-479 TKFSSHISIYYSQ
+479 TKFSSHISIYHSQ
-492 ESPPVNNIDGSEK
+492 ESPPVNSIDGSEK
-505 IHEHQKTSPFISNKS
+505 TREHQKTSPFISNES
-520 QSRGLNTNMS
+520 QSGGLNKNVS

-536 YAQVE
+536 YARVE

-564 VCSAIAVDDDNPGES
+564 VCSPIAVDDDNPGES
-579 DLGLNYSGGSPS
+579 DLGLNYSGGSAD
-591 KLQRREGAIIYYSD
+591 KLQRREGAITYYSD
-605 VPFCTDLS
+605 VPFYTDLS

-650 SSVSD
+650 SSVSY

-663 GLLQLTSSTHEGDHR
+663 GLRQLTSSTHESD
-678 DPGLINN
+678 DKNQDLINN
-685 NCEQASD
+685 DCEQASD
-692 IELDLIWNDDQRQ
+692 IELDLIWNDDQQQ
-705 YVSQQ
+705 YMSQQ
-710 HPLEP
+710 QPLEP

-721 LPDDHFIV
+721 LPDDRFIV

-736 KQDILPQ
+736 KKDILPR
-743 ASKPQTRRPNESIE
+743 ASKSQTRLPNESIE
-757 GTIDQRAATLS
+757 GTIHQRAATLT
-768 SCPILCGS
+768 SCPVPVGS
-776 ETKVTKQSPAIE
+776 ETNVTEESPSIE
-788 IEYLSGRIKRLTP
+788 IEYLSGRTRRLTP
-801 VPLPALAMFFPPFSV
+801 VPLPAPAMYFPPFSV
-816 DNSTSGDYDEL
+816 DSSTSGEYDEL
-827 SNRHRR
+827 S
-833 QGTRVDPRIER
+833 I
-844 VRRST
+844 
-849 DAGEP
+849 
-854 VQHLLE
+854 
-860 RQQPRDVCHHHPA
+860 DVHNTGS